1 MEDYKVRMIDEAA
14 ALNDKI
20 MALEGF
26 IYCNDEF
33 FDLPW
38 KRRVAMRLQLFYMRR
53 YYFWLSKRINWL
65 CSASDIKE
73 ITNPEPVAPVAEPV
87 VEATETKAPKK
98 TKKRKLKKTK
108 TDE

>member
-1 MEDYKVRMIDEAA
+1 MEDFKVRMIDEAA

-65 CSASDIKE
+65 CSTSDIKE
-73 ITNPEPVAPVAEPV
+73 ITNPEPVAPMAEP

-98 TKKRKLKKTK
+98 TKKRKPKKIK